1 MEDPKVLLLYPPEQR
16 WPGFMVKPNGSL
28 AYPMLAG
35 ALHQIDCHVEV
46 YDACIGNDEDDIA
59 EFYKSTELTS
69 GLLRTGVSDERILEV
84 VKDFDVIG
92 ITSIFSS
99 QETMVLHC
107 VKIIKKEYPDKLLL
121 SGGNHARWNCEKFLN
136 DGFDIVATSEAEET
150 IKEIIQEY
158 RKGTKDWSHIRQIMY
173 SQNGK
178 TIDNSLGGKVIM
190 NLDKLP
196 FPDWKVLPL
205 ERYWK
210 IKRGHG
216 VEWEDE
222 EVVKWA
228 SIQTSLGC
236 PFSCSYCHL
245 SKEFEGSLSGNIGRH
260 RIKSEDRVMEELTH
274 LKNDL
279 GIKQIFIE
287 DDAIFGR
294 KKRAI
299 KILERMID
307 LDFRVMN
314 INGINIIHL
323 VKKGEGEFKWEPDV
337 ELIELMAKAGF
348 TDFSLPFESGNS
360 RIIKKWA
367 SNKWDAENTN
377 IKGLIKTFKD
387 NNIKMHANY
396 MIGFPDET
404 KEEIQNTI
412 EFARQ
417 NVEWGVT
424 TSGFFI
430 VMPLPGTT
438 IFDYCIEKGH
448 LPKDYDIDRM
458 SWRKANMINIGV
470 KPDELEAIRDRA
482 WEEINSNEWKENRR
496 ELIVAEP
503 EDNLD

>member
-1 MEDPKVLLLYPPEQR
+1 
-16 WPGFMVKPNGSL
+16 
-28 AYPMLAG
+28 
-35 ALHQIDCHVEV
+35 
-46 YDACIGNDEDDIA
+46 
-59 EFYKSTELTS
+59 
-69 GLLRTGVSDERILEV
+69 
-84 VKDFDVIG
+84 
-92 ITSIFSS
+92 
-99 QETMVLHC
+99 
-107 VKIIKKEYPDKLLL
+107 
-121 SGGNHARWNCEKFLN
+121 
-136 DGFDIVATSEAEET
+136 
-150 IKEIIQEY
+150 
-158 RKGTKDWSHIRQIMY
+158 
-173 SQNGK
+173 
-178 TIDNSLGGKVIM
+178 
-190 NLDKLP
+190 
-196 FPDWKVLPL
+196 
-205 ERYWK
+205 
-210 IKRGHG
+210 
-216 VEWEDE
+216 
-222 EVVKWA
+222 
-228 SIQTSLGC
+228 
-236 PFSCSYCHL
+236 
-245 SKEFEGSLSGNIGRH
+245 
-260 RIKSEDRVMEELTH
+260 MEELTY
-274 LKNDL
+274 LKNELD
-279 GIKQIFIE
+279 IKQIFIE

-323 VKKGEGEFKWEPDV
+323 VKKGVGEFKWEPDV

-348 TDFSLPFESGNS
+348 TDFSLPFESGNT

-367 SNKWDAENTN
+367 SNKWDVENTN
-377 IKGLIKTFKD
+377 IKGLIKTFND

-404 KEEIQNTI
+404 KEEIHNTI

-417 NVEWGVT
+417 NVEWGIT

-430 VMPLPGTT
+430 VMPLPGTK

-503 EDNLD
+503 Q